1 MKSNRFTDHARACG
15 PCAGLPATKWWSPCP
30 SGRLASAE
38 PLLLACSIRIRV
50 NRGIQTRNQ
59 IASQFGALAIW
70 QRKGLLKECFC
81 VVGHLN
87 HYTVRYFLSASILSR
102 PRWYQAHIHRLKLE
116 LRLIRVGSE
125 ICFRCFQ
132 PVLVIALGEVG
143 FVMCAA
149 RFVPHARALGNHS

>member
-1 MKSNRFTDHARACG
+1 MQERVGLALDFLPRNGGHLARADALQAPSHFFLHAASASG
-15 PCAGLPATKWWSPCP
+15 STAVSKLAIKLPANS
-30 SGRLASAE
+30 
-38 PLLLACSIRIRV
+38 
-50 NRGIQTRNQ
+50 
-59 IASQFGALAIW
+59 GALAIW